1 MPTLGASLAILD
13 AEAAGTY
20 QRVPA
25 PSKIVVMRT
34 SGAKAAYF
42 STLNWSQTLPK
53 TVSLLTSMSPAW
65 TSALPSLVL
74 VGPKTPL
81 TSMP

>member
-1 MPTLGASLAILD
+1 MDSS
-13 AEAAGTY
+13 GTY

-25 PSKIVVMRT
+25 SSNIVEIST
-34 SGAKAAYF
+34 SGARAAYF
-42 STLNWSQTLPK
+42 SMLNWPHSLPR

-65 TSALPSLVL
+65 TSALPSAVV